1 MKIKINQKQKKDL
14 LELEKWFDLELV
26 KLRKRQ
32 LEILKKYDKRKSL
45 LLQSKVL
52 KNITDLKDYYA

>member
-52 KNITDLKDYYA
+52 KNITDLKDDYA